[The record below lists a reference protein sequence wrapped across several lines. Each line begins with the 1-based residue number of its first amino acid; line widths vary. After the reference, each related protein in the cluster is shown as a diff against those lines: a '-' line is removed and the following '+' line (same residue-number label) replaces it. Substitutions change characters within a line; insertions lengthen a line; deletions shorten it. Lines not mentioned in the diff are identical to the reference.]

1 MKNNN
6 LSSDN
11 SNLNS
16 SESYS
21 QESFLSEDINN
32 NKEYK
37 TFFLESE
44 KLKKIEQKSKI
55 LKKQKQDLLKVK
67 EIIERKKKESFIKYG
82 KLNNNNLDF
91 QSKIVIKNISKNEDF
106 LIFKDRDLD
115 TKVPLNLFNHEEMK
129 ILEEFKKFI
138 IRKIIRKY
146 NKETLFDND
155 IDINKE
161 RNYNLIRKKRNSS
174 KSDISSRSYNS
185 CKKIKKEN
193 NCEVNNKNNDINTTF
208 QDNNSNKLKN
218 EMNCKIGKLNNIDKN
233 ETIEIKDTTQKNYIN
248 NIHQENRTEYTK
260 NTPIY
265 LPPLPKGNEFD
276 EPLNNKLNIN
286 E

>member
-44 KLKKIEQKSKI
+44 KLKKIEQKSNI

-67 EIIERKKKESFIKYG
+67 EIIERKKKESLIKYG
-82 KLNNNNLDF
+82 ELNNNNLDF
-91 QSKIVIKNISKNEDF
+91 QSKIILKDISKNEDF
-106 LIFKDRDLD
+106 LIFKDRELD

-146 NKETLFDND
+146 NKETLYDKD
-155 IDINKE
+155 IYINKE

-174 KSDISSRSYNS
+174 ESDINSRSC

-233 ETIEIKDTTQKNYIN
+233 DTIEIKDTIHKNYIN
-248 NIHQENRTEYTK
+248 NIHQENITEYTK
-260 NTPIY
+260 NKPIY

-276 EPLNNKLNIN
+276 EPLNNK
-286 E
+286 

>member
-6 LSSDN
+6 LLSDN

-44 KLKKIEQKSKI
+44 KLKKIEQKSNI
-55 LKKQKQDLLKVK
+55 LKKQKQDLLKAK
-67 EIIERKKKESFIKYG
+67 EIIERKKKESLIKYG

-91 QSKIVIKNISKNEDF
+91 QSKIVLKDISKNEDF

-146 NKETLFDND
+146 NKENLFDND
-155 IDINKE
+155 IDVNKE
-161 RNYNLIRKKRNSS
+161 RNYNLIRKKRISRE
-174 KSDISSRSYNS
+174 SDISSRDS

-193 NCEVNNKNNDINTTF
+193 NCEINNKNTF
-208 QDNNSNKLKN
+208 QDNNSNKLKK

-233 ETIEIKDTTQKNYIN
+233 ETIEIKDTIHKNNIN
-248 NIHQENRTEYTK
+248 NIHQENITQYTK
-260 NTPIY
+260 NKPIC
-265 LPPLPKGNEFD
+265 LPPLPTGNEFD
-276 EPLNNKLNIN
+276 EPLNDK
-286 E
+286 